1 MSVHEFD
8 FVIVGSGFGGSVSAL
23 RLAEKGYR
31 VAVLEKGRHFGPND
45 YAKTNWNLRRYLW
58 APIIRCFGIQQI
70 TLLKGMLI
78 LHGAGVGGG
87 SLVYANTLMQP
98 RPKAF
103 DDQSWP
109 NKINWQ
115 NELEPFYQIA
125 KKMLGVAVN
134 PALDTD
140 SEKAILQ
147 LAKDLNCEETYH
159 PTEVGVYFG
168 DPNKEVDDP
177 YFDGQGPRR
186 SGCTLCGGCMVGCR
200 YNAKNTLDK
209 NYLYLAQ
216 KHGAKIFAE
225 TMVSRI
231 EKTQDEYLITA
242 KSTTQLFSKKIQF
255 KAKKIV
261 LSAGV
266 IGTLR
271 LLFKAKLVDKTL
283 VNISSTLGE
292 KVRTNGESLCGV
304 STPDPNMSFN
314 RGIAIGSAIHP
325 DEHTKIEPVRY
336 SAGSSFMRLLAIPLT
351 HKSKYFPRPLM
362 AIPAMM
368 SNLPLFTQLLAAK
381 DWAKQSVI
389 LLIMQSS
396 PEWTRIEWKR
406 SFFTLFRKGLA
417 IQNSVPSY
425 LEIAQKSTDLLAR
438 HYSALPQN
446 VVTEVFFDAPAT
458 AHILGGC
465 VVGNTAEDGVIN
477 DKHEVFNYPGLYVAD
492 GSVIPA
498 NLGVNPS
505 LTITAMAERFCSF
518 FPKKETNLKN

>member
-1 MSVHEFD
+1 MSVQEFD

-23 RLAEKGYR
+23 RLAEKGYQ

-45 YAKTNWNLRRYLW
+45 YAKTNWDLRRYLW
-58 APIIRCFGIQQI
+58 APIIKCFGIQQI

-98 RPKAF
+98 RSKAF

-115 NELEPFYQIA
+115 NELKPFYKIA
-125 KKMLGVAVN
+125 KKMLGVGVN
-134 PALDTD
+134 PALNTD
-140 SEKAILQ
+140 CEQAILQ
-147 LAKDLNCEETYH
+147 LAKELKCEETYH
-159 PTEVGVYFG
+159 PTEVGVFFG
-168 DPNKEVDDP
+168 EPNKEVDDP
-177 YFDGQGPRR
+177 YFNGQGPRR
-186 SGCTLCGGCMVGCR
+186 SGCNLCGGCMVGCR

-216 KHGAKIFAE
+216 KHGTKIFAE
-225 TMVSRI
+225 TMVTRI
-231 EKTQDEYLITA
+231 EPTQDGYLVSA
-242 KSTTQLFSKKIQF
+242 KSTTQFFSKTTQF
-255 KAKKIV
+255 KAKKII

-271 LLFKAKLVDKTL
+271 LLFKAKFVDKTL
-283 VNISSTLGE
+283 TQISPMLGE

-304 STPDPNMSFN
+304 TTPNTKISFN
-314 RGIAIGSAIHP
+314 HGIAIGSAIHP
-325 DEHTKIEPVRY
+325 DENTKIEPVRY

-351 HKSKYFPRPLM
+351 NKSKYFPRAFM
-362 AIPAMM
+362 AIPALIKQ
-368 SNLPLFTQLLAAK
+368 LPLFTRLLIAK
-381 DWAKQSVI
+381 DWAKQSII

-396 PEWTRIEWKR
+396 PEWTKIEWKR
-406 SFFTLFRKGLA
+406 SIFTLFRKGLV

-425 LEIAQKSTDLLAR
+425 IEIAQKSTDLLAK

-446 VVTEVFFDAPAT
+446 VATEVFFDAPAT

-465 VVGNTAEDGVIN
+465 IVGNSIHDGVI
-477 DKHEVFNYPGLYVAD
+477 DHKHEVFNYPGLYVAD

-505 LTITAMAERFCSF
+505 LTITAMTERFCAF
-518 FPKKETNLKN
+518 FPDKK